1 MNDVL
6 LFTLVSII
14 NAFAFMAAMTN
25 LLLFPIRKV
34 NKFFVYTYIFLCQ
47 FIFAQQLGQ
56 YITIFTIGGALLIV
70 ILSEKHFITNSAL
83 SLFGYL
89 LAILINYLLVT
100 PLNLLGISISDIYAN
115 DYYLILFV
123 IVYSIITC
131 TLTHLIG
138 KYLRK
143 FIGKY
148 EVLFSKELQVLFSLE
163 MITCTII
170 FILNIIQGEHSGYPA
185 DVIYFNTIL
194 FGAFFIVTLI
204 IFFFCLKI
212 MQKNHDLLSAQREKE
227 SLEEYMRKLED
238 LYQDMRIFKHDYINI
253 LSTMRYYIDNDEPEQ
268 LREYFQTKILPTS
281 TKLEGK
287 DAIIGRLSNIKQLEL
302 KGILY
307 SKLIAAMNL
316 DLNITLEIQ
325 EEILTVPME
334 MIDLS
339 TVVGALMDNAIEA
352 AQESEQRNLSVAL
365 INSPDSVTII
375 ISNSTLDSDISL
387 DRIYEKD
394 VTSKLD
400 HNGLG
405 LYSVSTV
412 LAKYDNVIHSTKH
425 ENNIFTQKIELCMR

>member
-1 MNDVL
+1 MPNNIWN
-6 LFTLVSII
+6 II
-14 NAFAFMAAMTN
+14 RSSNN
-25 LLLFPIRKV
+25 
-34 NKFFVYTYIFLCQ
+34 N
-47 FIFAQQLGQ
+47 
-56 YITIFTIGGALLIV
+56 FTIGGAILI
-70 ILSEKHFITNSAL
+70 IAFSNKHFIINSLTAL
-83 SLFGYL
+83 LGYL
-89 LAILINYLLVT
+89 VAVIINYCCL
-100 PLNLLGISISDIYAN
+100 SISLYLLNISPAYMNTYNYFSLLFTIIYG
-115 DYYLILFV
+115 
-123 IVYSIITC
+123 IVTYTITYF
-131 TLTHLIG
+131 LG
-138 KYLRK
+138 SYLRSKIEK
-143 FIGKY
+143 FITLIPRNIQL
-148 EVLFSKELQVLFSLE
+148 LFLLEAVSCTFIFAYNILQSE
-163 MITCTII
+163 QQ
-170 FILNIIQGEHSGYPA
+170 NYPA
-185 DVIYFNTIL
+185 STIYFNAFL

-238 LYQDMRIFKHDYINI
+238 LYQDMRIFKHDYINM

-375 ISNSTLDSDISL
+375 ISNSTLDPDISL

-394 VTSKLD
+394 VTSKPN

>member
-1 MNDVL
+1 MNSIIM
-6 LFTLVSII
+6 FIFISII
-14 NAFAFMAAMTN
+14 NSYIFMFAMTN
-25 LLLFPIRKV
+25 LLPHPIKKR
-34 NKFFVYTYIFLCQ
+34 NKILVLLYLAICQIIFGT
-47 FIFAQQLGQ
+47 ILGQ
-56 YITIFTIGGALLIV
+56 IIIIFTISG
-70 ILSEKHFITNSAL
+70 
-83 SLFGYL
+83 
-89 LAILINYLLVT
+89 AILIIALSDNHFIANSLAALLGYLIAVIINYALTV
-100 PLNLLGISISDIYAN
+100 PLNLLNISIAFMNTNNYFSLAFMFIYG
-115 DYYLILFV
+115 
-123 IVYSIITC
+123 IITY
-131 TLTHLIG
+131 TITYFLGLYIRKKIG
-138 KYLRK
+138 KYTIIIPRK
-143 FIGKY
+143 IQFLLLL
-148 EVLFSKELQVLFSLE
+148 EV
-163 MITCTII
+163 ICCTII
-170 FILNIIQGEHSGYPA
+170 FIYNILQEEQQNYPA
-185 DVIYFNTIL
+185 STIYFNAFL

-375 ISNSTLDSDISL
+375 ISNSTLDPDISL

-394 VTSKLD
+394 VTSKPN

-425 ENNIFTQKIELCMR
+425 ENNIFTQKIELCVR